1 LGILAIYLKSV
12 NHLIAYIGNDP
23 ELLSC
28 ALFQAR
34 PALYWKDPSHPD
46 GWGLGFV
53 QGEEVL
59 LQKRPRPEVAE
70 VDFYALTREL
80 RADAV
85 VGRVGLAEGGSLA
98 AENSDPFRFRSWLFA
113 AIGTIEPFDSIR
125 ERLLQSVPEFLRRN
139 IHGRSADEHLFHL
152 FLAFLHDAGL
162 LDVRAPEGD
171 KLQFALHQSVGF
183 LDKLMA
189 PTGENAKLAL
199 VVSNGRSLL
208 AETRGVAMQYLEIK
222 GIPDCSN
229 PTCPNRRGYSDQ
241 AHRVAHADLRAVV
254 IEADEKLTSRP
265 GWLAVPDGH
274 SLVVGLDRVIR
285 VKAN

>member
-1 LGILAIYLKSV
+1 V

-34 PALYWKDPSHPD
+34 PALYCKDPAHPE

-59 LQKRPRPEVAE
+59 LQKRPRPEVTE
-70 VDFYALTREL
+70 VDFYALTKEL

-85 VGRVGLAEGGSLA
+85 VGRVGLAEGGSVA

-113 AIGTIEPFDSIR
+113 AIGSIAPFDPIR

-183 LDKLMA
+183 LDKLM
-189 PTGENAKLAL
+189 GQEGKVAKLAL

-208 AETRGVAMQYLEIK
+208 AETRGVAMQYLEIRS
-222 GIPDCSN
+222 IADCSN
-229 PTCPNRRGYSDQ
+229 PTCPNRRGYADQ
-241 AHRVAHADLRAVV
+241 AHRVSHTDLRAVV
-254 IEADEKLTSRP
+254 IEADEKLESRP
-265 GWLAVPDGH
+265 GWVTVPDGS
-274 SLVVGLDRVIR
+274 SLVVGLDRLIR
-285 VKAN
+285 VSSN

>member
-1 LGILAIYLKSV
+1 M

-34 PALYWKDPSHPD
+34 PALYWKDPTHPD

-70 VDFYALTREL
+70 VDFYALTRDL

-85 VGRVGLAEGGSLA
+85 VGRVGLEDDGGVLA

-113 AIGTIEPFDSIR
+113 AIGAIEPFDPIR
-125 ERLLQSVPEFLRRN
+125 ERLLHSVPEFLRRN

-162 LDVRAPEGD
+162 LDVRAPEGQ
-171 KLQFALHQSVGF
+171 KLQFALHQSLGF
-183 LDKLMA
+183 LDKLL
-189 PTGENAKLAL
+189 PPGTPSPRLAL

-208 AETRGVAMQYLEIK
+208 AEARGLPMQYLEIK
-222 GIPDCSN
+222 GIADCSN
-229 PTCPNRRGYSDQ
+229 PSCPNRRGYTGQ
-241 AHRVAHADLRAVV
+241 AHRVAHPDMKAVV
-254 IEADEKLTSRP
+254 IEADEKLTTRA
-265 GWLAVPDGH
+265 GWVGVPDGH
-274 SLVVGLDRVIR
+274 SLVVGQDRLVLVR
-285 VKAN
+285 EN